1 MSESLEADVKT
12 NPQGDPITSLEPEQK
27 TNPQGDPITSV
38 AAPKSVDKVDKK
50 DPHAEAK
57 RQKVVTPEWMFKEAP
72 RVREFITG
80 SEVAKEAVRRS
91 NVDFS
96 VAYPITPQSETM
108 QLIGVLYG
116 EGYVKEYYRGEE
128 EYGVMSAI
136 AGASRAGV
144 RCFTATAGPGTLRG
158 LEPIASWPGHRLP
171 AVVMF
176 TCRVV
181 NAPLAIQPDNIEIS
195 YLLNCGMILFHAEN
209 QQDLFD
215 FIMAAFIIGEKNDVT
230 LPVGVACDGFFVT
243 HARGY
248 VRMQDREFKL
258 PPREAW
264 RGAVPVLDAE
274 NPPARLSRDAP
285 VQKSNFMA
293 YNIHAVWQQEVW
305 AGVERSK
312 KYINKYINGMLTAE
326 NVEGADALIVASG
339 SAAAQSRE
347 AIRLCKEKGIN
358 IGLIKIRSLR
368 PFPTVELRQL
378 CAKAKLIVI
387 PEFNYVGWLAKE
399 VATAIFGH
407 SQAKIIAGPHVY
419 GGQSM
424 PVELILDEVESG
436 LTGKKSTNVPQ
447 SAIMGTDVDPAA
459 VAHFMQNI

>member
-1 MSESLEADVKT
+1 MSDALESETKT
-12 NPQGDPITSLEPEQK
+12 NPQGDPIT
-27 TNPQGDPITSV
+27 
-38 AAPKSVDKVDKK
+38 AAPPSPSAQKGKK

-57 RQKVVTPEWMFKEAP
+57 RQKIVTPEYMFNEAP
-72 RVREFITG
+72 REREFITG
-80 SEVAKEAVRRS
+80 SEAAKEAVRRS
-91 NVDFS
+91 NVDLS
-96 VAYPITPQSETM
+96 IAYPITPQSETM

-136 AGASRAGV
+136 AGGSRAGV

-171 AVVMF
+171 AVAMF

-181 NAPLAIQPDNIEIS
+181 NAPLAIQPDNIEIA
-195 YLLNCGMILFHAEN
+195 YLLHCGMIVFHAEN

-215 FIMAAFIIGEKNDVT
+215 YIMKAFIISEKNDVT
-230 LPVGVACDGFFVT
+230 LPVGVCCDGFFVT

-248 VRMQDREFKL
+248 CSMQDKGLKL
-258 PPREAW
+258 PEREAW

-305 AGVERSK
+305 AAVERSR
-312 KYINKYINGMLTAE
+312 KYIEQYMDGLIETQ
-326 NVEGADALIVASG
+326 NVESADVLLIASG
-339 SAAAQSRE
+339 SAASQ
-347 AIRLCKEKGIN
+347 CKEAVRELTAKGIEA
-358 IGLIKIRSLR
+358 GFIKIKSLR
-368 PFPTVELRQL
+368 PFPTAELRKL

-387 PEFNYVGWLAKE
+387 PEFNFVGWLAKD
-399 VATAIFGH
+399 VATAIYGY
-407 SQAKIIAGPHVY
+407 SKAKIVAGPHVY
-419 GGQSM
+419 GGMSM
-424 PVELILDEVESG
+424 PVEMIVDEVECG
-436 LTGKKSTNVPQ
+436 LTGKKSNTVPS
-447 SAIMGTDVDPAA
+447 SAIMGKVDPDE
-459 VAHFMQNI
+459 VARFMQNI

>member
-1 MSESLEADVKT
+1 MSEALE
-12 NPQGDPITSLEPEQK
+12 SEQK

-38 AAPKSVDKVDKK
+38 AVPKSEAKK

-57 RQKVVTPEWMFKEAP
+57 RQKVVTPEYMFLEAP
-72 RVREFITG
+72 RTKEFITG
-80 SEVAKEAVRRS
+80 SEAAKEAVRRS
-91 NVDFS
+91 NVDIS
-96 VAYPITPQSETM
+96 IAYPITPQSETM

-136 AGASRAGV
+136 AGGSRAGV

-158 LEPIASWPGHRLP
+158 IEPIASWPGHRLP
-171 AVVMF
+171 AVCMF

-181 NAPLAIQPDNIEIS
+181 NAPLAIQPDNIEVS
-195 YLLNCGMILFHAEN
+195 YLLNCGMIVFHAEN
-209 QQDLFD
+209 QQDMFD
-215 FIMAAFIIGEKNDVT
+215 FILAAFIISEKNDVT
-230 LPVGVACDGFFVT
+230 LPVGVCCDGFFVT

-248 VRMQDREFKL
+248 VRMQDRGIKI
-258 PPREAW
+258 PAREAW

-305 AGVERSK
+305 AAVERSR
-312 KYINKYINGMLTAE
+312 KYIDKYMGGLCTAE
-326 NVEGADALIVASG
+326 NMENADAVIIASG

-347 AIRLCKEKGIN
+347 AVRLCAEKGMKVGI
-358 IGLIKIRSLR
+358 IKVRSLR
-368 PFPTVELRQL
+368 PFPTQELRDL
-378 CAKAKLIVI
+378 CKNTKLIVI

-399 VATAIFGH
+399 VATAIYGH
-407 SQAKIIAGPHVY
+407 SKAKIIAGPHVY

-424 PVELILDEVESG
+424 PVELIVDEVESG
-436 LTGKKSTNVPQ
+436 LTGKKSTNVPL
-447 SAIMGTDVDPAA
+447 SAIMGTDVDQAA
-459 VAHFMQNI
+459 MGHFMRSI

>member
-1 MSESLEADVKT
+1 MSESLDTEV
-12 NPQGDPITSLEPEQK
+12 K

-38 AAPKSVDKVDKK
+38 AAAPKAEVKK

-57 RQKVVTPEWMFKEAP
+57 KQRVVTPEYMFFEAP
-72 RVREFITG
+72 RTKEFITG
-80 SEVAKEAVRRS
+80 SEAAKEAVRRA
-91 NVDFS
+91 NVDLS
-96 VAYPITPQSETM
+96 IAYPITPQSETM

-158 LEPIASWPGHRLP
+158 IEPIASWPGHRLP
-171 AVVMF
+171 AVCMF

-181 NAPLAIQPDNIEIS
+181 NAPLAIQPDNIEVS
-195 YLLNCGMILFHAEN
+195 YLLNCGMIVFHAEN
-209 QQDLFD
+209 QQDMFD
-215 FIMAAFIIGEKNDVT
+215 FIMKAFIISEMNDVT
-230 LPVGVACDGFFVT
+230 LPVGVCCDGFFVT

-248 VRMQDREFKL
+248 VHMQEKGIKL

-305 AGVERSK
+305 AAVERSR
-312 KYINKYINGMLTAE
+312 KYINKFMGGLCSAE
-326 NVEGADALIVASG
+326 NMENADAVIIAAG

-347 AIRLCKEKGIN
+347 AVRLCADKGIKV
-358 IGLIKIRSLR
+358 GLIKVRSLR
-368 PFPTVELRQL
+368 PFPTEELRLL
-378 CAKAKLIVI
+378 CKNTKLIVI
-387 PEFNYVGWLAKE
+387 PEFNYVGWLARE
-399 VATAIFGH
+399 VATAIYGH
-407 SQAKIIAGPHVY
+407 SKAKIIAGPHVY

-424 PVELILDEVESG
+424 PVELIVDEVESG
-436 LTGKKSTNVPQ
+436 LTGKKSTNVPL
-447 SAIMGTDVDPAA
+447 SAIMGTDVDQGA
-459 VAHFMQNI
+459 VSHFMQNI

>member
-1 MSESLEADVKT
+1 MSEALE
-12 NPQGDPITSLEPEQK
+12 SEQK

-38 AAPKSVDKVDKK
+38 AAPKSDAKK

-57 RQKVVTPEWMFKEAP
+57 RQKVVTPEYMFLEAP
-72 RVREFITG
+72 RTKEFITG
-80 SEVAKEAVRRS
+80 SEAAKEAVRRS
-91 NVDFS
+91 NVDIS
-96 VAYPITPQSETM
+96 IAYPITPQSETM

-136 AGASRAGV
+136 AGGSRAGV

-158 LEPIASWPGHRLP
+158 IEPIASWPGHRLP
-171 AVVMF
+171 AVCMF

-181 NAPLAIQPDNIEIS
+181 NAPLAIQPDNIEVS
-195 YLLNCGMILFHAEN
+195 YLLNCGMIVFHAEN
-209 QQDLFD
+209 QQDMFD
-215 FIMAAFIIGEKNDVT
+215 FILAAFIISEKNDVT
-230 LPVGVACDGFFVT
+230 LPVGVCCDGFFVT

-248 VRMQDREFKL
+248 VRMQERGIKL
-258 PPREAW
+258 PAREAW

-305 AGVERSK
+305 AAVERSR
-312 KYINKYINGMLTAE
+312 KYIDKYMGGLCTAE
-326 NVEGADALIVASG
+326 NMENAEAVIIAAG

-347 AIRLCKEKGIN
+347 AVRLCAEKGMKV
-358 IGLIKIRSLR
+358 GLIKVRSLR
-368 PFPTVELRQL
+368 PFPTQELRDL
-378 CAKAKLIVI
+378 CKNTKLIVI

-399 VATAIFGH
+399 VATAIYGH
-407 SQAKIIAGPHVY
+407 SKAKIIAGPHVY

-424 PVELILDEVESG
+424 PVELIVDEVESG
-436 LTGKKSTNVPQ
+436 LTGKKSTNVPL
-447 SAIMGTDVDPAA
+447 SAIMGTDVDQAA
-459 VAHFMQNI
+459 MGHFMRSI

>member
-1 MSESLEADVKT
+1 MSETKT
-12 NPQGDPITSLEPEQK
+12 NPQGDPVTSMEPEQK
-27 TNPQGDPITSV
+27 TNPQGDVISTV
-38 AAPKSVDKVDKK
+38 AVQKSDGKK
-50 DPHAEAK
+50 DPHEAAK
-57 RQKVVTPEWMFKEAP
+57 NQKVVTPEYLFLEAP
-72 RVREFITG
+72 RTKEFITG
-80 SEVAKEAVRRS
+80 SEAAKEAVRRS
-91 NVDFS
+91 NVDLS
-96 VAYPITPQSETM
+96 IAYPITPQSETM

-136 AGASRAGV
+136 AGGSRSGV

-171 AVVMF
+171 AVAMF

-181 NAPLAIQPDNIEIS
+181 NAPLAIQPDNIEVS
-195 YLLNCGMILFHAEN
+195 YLLNCGMIVFHAEN
-209 QQDLFD
+209 QQDMFD
-215 FIMAAFIIGEKNDVT
+215 FIMAGFIIGEKNDVT
-230 LPVGVACDGFFVT
+230 LPVGVCCDGFFVT

-248 VRMQDREFKL
+248 VRMQDRSMKL

-305 AGVERSK
+305 AAVERSR
-312 KYINKYINGMLTAE
+312 KYITKYMGGLCTAE
-326 NVEGADALIVASG
+326 NMDKAEVVIIASG

-347 AIRLCKEKGIN
+347 AARLCAEKGIKV
-358 IGLIKIRSLR
+358 GLIKVRSLR
-368 PFPTVELRQL
+368 PFPTKELREL
-378 CAKAKLIVI
+378 CKDTKVIVI

-399 VATAIFGH
+399 VATAIYGH
-407 SQAKIIAGPHVY
+407 SKAKIIAGPHVY

-424 PVELILDEVESG
+424 PVELIVDEVESG
-436 LTGKKSTNVPQ
+436 LTGKKSTNVPL
-447 SAIMGTDVDPAA
+447 SAIMGVDDPAA
-459 VAHFMQNI
+459 MAHFMRSI

>member
-1 MSESLEADVKT
+1 MSEAEVKT
-12 NPQGDPITSLEPEQK
+12 NPQGDPVTSLEPEQK

-38 AAPKSVDKVDKK
+38 AVPKSDSDGKK
-50 DPHAEAK
+50 DPHADAK
-57 RQKVVTPEWMFKEAP
+57 KQKVVTPEYLFLDAP
-72 RVREFITG
+72 RTKEFITG
-80 SEVAKEAVRRS
+80 SEAAKEAIRRS
-91 NVDFS
+91 NVDMAI
-96 VAYPITPQSETM
+96 AYPITPQSETM
-108 QLIGVLYG
+108 QLVGVLYG

-128 EYGVMSAI
+128 EVGVMAAI
-136 AGASRAGV
+136 AGGSRAGV

-158 LEPIASWPGHRLP
+158 LEGIASWPGHRLP
-171 AVVMF
+171 AVAMF

-181 NAPLAIQPDNIEIS
+181 NAPLAIQPDNIEIA
-195 YLLNCGMILFHAEN
+195 YLLNCGMIVFHAEN
-209 QQDLFD
+209 QQDMYD
-215 FIMAAFIIGEKNDVT
+215 FIMAGFIISEKNDVT
-230 LPVGVACDGFFVT
+230 LPVGVCCDGFFVT

-248 VRMQDREFKL
+248 VRMQDKSMKL

-305 AGVERSK
+305 AAVERSR
-312 KYINKYINGMLTAE
+312 KYIEKYMGGLCTAE
-326 NVEGADALIVASG
+326 NVEKADAVIIASG

-347 AIRLCKEKGIN
+347 AVRLCAEKGIKV
-358 IGLIKIRSLR
+358 GLIKVRSLR
-368 PFPTVELRQL
+368 PFPTQELRKL
-378 CAKAKLIVI
+378 CKDVKLIVV

-399 VATAIFGH
+399 VAAAIYGH
-407 SQAKIIAGPHVY
+407 SKAKIIAGPHVY

-436 LTGKKSTNVPQ
+436 LTGKKSTNVPL
-447 SAIMGTDVDPAA
+447 SAIMGVDDPAA
-459 VAHFMQNI
+459 VAHFMRSI

>member
-1 MSESLEADVKT
+1 MSEALESEV
-12 NPQGDPITSLEPEQK
+12 K

-38 AAPKSVDKVDKK
+38 AAPKAEGKK

-57 RQKVVTPEWMFKEAP
+57 KQKVVTPEYMFLEAP
-72 RVREFITG
+72 RTREFITG
-80 SEVAKEAVRRS
+80 SEAAKEAVRRS
-91 NVDFS
+91 NVDVS
-96 VAYPITPQSETM
+96 IAYPITPQSETM

-116 EGYVKEYYRGEE
+116 EGYVKEYFRGEE

-158 LEPIASWPGHRLP
+158 IEPIASWPGHRLP
-171 AVVMF
+171 AVAMF

-195 YLLNCGMILFHAEN
+195 YLLNCGMIVFHAEN
-209 QQDLFD
+209 QQDMFD
-215 FIMAAFIIGEKNDVT
+215 FIMKGFIISERNDVT
-230 LPVGVACDGFFVT
+230 LPVGVCCDGFFVT

-248 VRMQDREFKL
+248 VSMQERGIKL

-305 AGVERSK
+305 AAVERSR
-312 KYINKYINGMLTAE
+312 KYIIKYMGGLLTAE
-326 NVEGADALIVASG
+326 NVDDADVLIVASG
-339 SAAAQSRE
+339 SACAQSRE
-347 AIRLCKEKGIN
+347 AVRLCKDKGMKV
-358 IGLIKIRSLR
+358 GLIKIRSLR
-368 PFPTVELRQL
+368 PFPTLELRQL

-387 PEFNYVGWLAKE
+387 PEFNYVGWLAKD
-399 VATAIFGH
+399 VAAAIYGY
-407 SQAKIIAGPHVY
+407 SKAKIIGGPRVY

-424 PVELILDEVESG
+424 PVELIVDEVESG
-436 LTGKKSTNVPQ
+436 VTGKKSTNVAMSQ
-447 SAIMGTDVDPAA
+447 IMGMTDSDQEAMG
-459 VAHFMQNI
+459 HFMRSI

>member
-1 MSESLEADVKT
+1 
-12 NPQGDPITSLEPEQK
+12 
-27 TNPQGDPITSV
+27 
-38 AAPKSVDKVDKK
+38 
-50 DPHAEAK
+50 
-57 RQKVVTPEWMFKEAP
+57 
-72 RVREFITG
+72 
-80 SEVAKEAVRRS
+80 VRRS
-91 NVDFS
+91 NVDFA

-144 RCFTATAGPGTLRG
+144 RCYTATAGPGTLRG
-158 LEPIASWPGHRLP
+158 IEPIASWPGHRLP
-171 AVVMF
+171 AVCMF

-195 YLLNCGMILFHAEN
+195 YLLNCGMIVFHAEN
-209 QQDLFD
+209 QQDMYD
-215 FIMAAFIIGEKNDVT
+215 FTMKAFIISEKNDVT
-230 LPVGVACDGFFVT
+230 LPVGVCCDGFFVT

-248 VRMQDREFKL
+248 VHMQDRSMKL

-305 AGVERSK
+305 AAVERSR
-312 KYINKYINGMLTAE
+312 KYINQYMGGLLSAE
-326 NVEGADALIVASG
+326 NMDNADAVIVASG

-347 AIRLCKEKGIN
+347 AARLCAGKGIKV
-358 IGLIKIRSLR
+358 GLIKVRSLR
-368 PFPTVELRQL
+368 PFPTDELRKL
-378 CAKAKLIVI
+378 CKDTKLIVI

-399 VATAIFGH
+399 VATAIYGH
-407 SQAKIIAGPHVY
+407 SKAKIIAGPHVY

-424 PVELILDEVESG
+424 PVELIVDEVESG
-436 LTGKKSTNVPQ
+436 LTGKKSTNVPL
-447 SAIMGTDVDPAA
+447 SAIMGTDVDQAA
-459 VAHFMQNI
+459 VTHFMQNI

>member
-1 MSESLEADVKT
+1 MSEALE
-12 NPQGDPITSLEPEQK
+12 SEQK

-38 AAPKSVDKVDKK
+38 AAPKSDAKK

-57 RQKVVTPEWMFKEAP
+57 RQKVVTPEYMFLEAP
-72 RVREFITG
+72 RTKEFITG
-80 SEVAKEAVRRS
+80 SEAAKEAVRRS
-91 NVDFS
+91 NVDIS
-96 VAYPITPQSETM
+96 IAYPITPQSETM

-136 AGASRAGV
+136 AGGSRAGV

-158 LEPIASWPGHRLP
+158 IEPIASWPGHRLP
-171 AVVMF
+171 AVCMF

-181 NAPLAIQPDNIEIS
+181 NAPLAIQPDNIEVS
-195 YLLNCGMILFHAEN
+195 YLLNCGMIVFHAEN
-209 QQDLFD
+209 QQDMFD
-215 FIMAAFIIGEKNDVT
+215 FILAAFIISEKNDVT
-230 LPVGVACDGFFVT
+230 LPVGVCCDGFFVT

-248 VRMQDREFKL
+248 VRMQERGIKL
-258 PPREAW
+258 PAREAW

-305 AGVERSK
+305 AAVERSR
-312 KYINKYINGMLTAE
+312 KYIDKYMGGLCTAE
-326 NVEGADALIVASG
+326 NMENADAVIVAAG

-347 AIRLCKEKGIN
+347 AVRLCAEKGMKV
-358 IGLIKIRSLR
+358 GLIKVRSLR
-368 PFPTVELRQL
+368 PFPTQELRDL
-378 CAKAKLIVI
+378 CKNTKLIVI

-399 VATAIFGH
+399 VATAIYGH
-407 SQAKIIAGPHVY
+407 SKAKIIAGPHVY

-436 LTGKKSTNVPQ
+436 LTGKKSTNVPL
-447 SAIMGTDVDPAA
+447 SAIMGTDVDQAA
-459 VAHFMQNI
+459 MGHFMRSI

>member
-1 MSESLEADVKT
+1 MSEGLEAEVKT
-12 NPQGDPITSLEPEQK
+12 NPQGDPITSAPSPAP
-27 TNPQGDPITSV
+27 TTPTQGGR
-38 AAPKSVDKVDKK
+38 K

-57 RQKVVTPEWMFKEAP
+57 RQKVVTPEFMFHEAP
-72 RVREFITG
+72 REREFITG
-80 SEVAKEAVRRS
+80 SECAKEAVRRS
-91 NVDFS
+91 SVDMS
-96 VAYPITPQSETM
+96 VAYPITPQSETL

-116 EGYVKEYYRGEE
+116 EGYVKEFYRGEE

-136 AGASRAGV
+136 AGGSRAGV

-181 NAPLAIQPDNIEIS
+181 NAPLAIQPDNIEMA
-195 YLLNCGMILFHAEN
+195 YLLQCGMIIFHAEN

-215 FIMAAFIIGEKNDVT
+215 FIMKAFIISEKNDVT
-230 LPVGVACDGFFVT
+230 LPVGVCCDGFFVT

-248 VRMQDREFKL
+248 CSMQDKGYKL
-258 PPREAW
+258 PAREAW

-305 AGVERSK
+305 AAVERSR
-312 KYINKYINGMLTAE
+312 KYIELYMDGLIEACD
-326 NVEGADALIVASG
+326 VEGADVLLIASG

-347 AIRLCKEKGIN
+347 AIRVCTEKGIHA
-358 IGLIKIRSLR
+358 GLIKIRSIR
-368 PFPTVELRQL
+368 PFPTEELRKL

-387 PEFNYVGWLAKE
+387 PEFNYVGWLARD
-399 VATAIFGH
+399 VAAAIYGF
-407 SQAKIIAGPHVY
+407 SNAAIVRGPHVY
-419 GGQSM
+419 GGMSM
-424 PVELILDEVESG
+424 PVEMIVDEIVAG
-436 LTGKKSTNVPQ
+436 LTGKKSSTVPQ
-447 SAIMGTDVDPAA
+447 SAIMGKVDPAE

>member
-1 MSESLEADVKT
+1 MSDSLETEV
-12 NPQGDPITSLEPEQK
+12 K

-38 AAPKSVDKVDKK
+38 AAPKAEAKK

-57 RQKVVTPEWMFKEAP
+57 KQRVVTPEYLFLEAP
-72 RVREFITG
+72 RTREFITG
-80 SEVAKEAVRRS
+80 SEAAKEAVRRS
-91 NVDFS
+91 NVDFA

-144 RCFTATAGPGTLRG
+144 RCYTATAGPGTLRG
-158 LEPIASWPGHRLP
+158 IEPIASWPGHRLP
-171 AVVMF
+171 AVCMF

-195 YLLNCGMILFHAEN
+195 YLLNCGMIVFHAEN
-209 QQDLFD
+209 QQDMFD
-215 FIMAAFIIGEKNDVT
+215 FTMKGFIISEKNDVT
-230 LPVGVACDGFFVT
+230 LPVGVCCDGFFVT

-248 VRMQDREFKL
+248 VHMQDRSMKL

-305 AGVERSK
+305 AAVERSR
-312 KYINKYINGMLTAE
+312 KYINQYMGGLCSAE
-326 NVEGADALIVASG
+326 NMEDAEAVIIASG

-347 AIRLCKEKGIN
+347 AARLCADKGIKV
-358 IGLIKIRSLR
+358 GLIKVRSLR
-368 PFPTVELRQL
+368 PFPIEELRKL
-378 CAKAKLIVI
+378 CKNTKLIVI
-387 PEFNYVGWLAKE
+387 PEFNYVGWLARE
-399 VATAIFGH
+399 VATAIYGH
-407 SQAKIIAGPHVY
+407 SKAKIIAGPHVY

-424 PVELILDEVESG
+424 PVELIVDEVESG
-436 LTGKKSTNVPQ
+436 LTGKKSTNVPL
-447 SAIMGTDVDPAA
+447 SAIMGTDVDQSA
-459 VAHFMQNI
+459 VSHFMQNI

>member
-1 MSESLEADVKT
+1 MSESLETEV
-12 NPQGDPITSLEPEQK
+12 K

-38 AAPKSVDKVDKK
+38 AAPKPATEAKK

-57 RQKVVTPEWMFKEAP
+57 KQRIVTPEHLFAEAP
-72 RVREFITG
+72 RTREFITG
-80 SEVAKEAVRRS
+80 SEAAKEAVRRS
-91 NVDFS
+91 NVDFA

-158 LEPIASWPGHRLP
+158 IEPIASWPGHRLP
-171 AVVMF
+171 AVIMF

-195 YLLNCGMILFHAEN
+195 YLLNCGLILFHAEN
-209 QQDLFD
+209 QQDMFD
-215 FIMAAFIIGEKNDVT
+215 FIMKGFIISEKNDVT

-248 VRMQDREFKL
+248 VSMQDRGMKL

-305 AGVERSK
+305 AAVERSR
-312 KYINKYINGMLTAE
+312 KYISQYMGGLCTAE
-326 NVEGADALIVASG
+326 NTEDADAVLIASG
-339 SAAAQSRE
+339 SAVAQSRE
-347 AIRLCKEKGIN
+347 AIRICADKGIKV
-358 IGLIKIRSLR
+358 GLIKVRSLR
-368 PFPTVELRQL
+368 PFPTQELRQL
-378 CAKAKLIVI
+378 CAKTKLIVV

-399 VATAIFGH
+399 VAAAIYGH
-407 SQAKIIAGPHVY
+407 SKAKIIAGPHVY

-424 PVELILDEVESG
+424 PVELIVDEVESG
-436 LTGKKSTNVPQ
+436 LTGKKSTNVALSQ
-447 SAIMGTDVDPAA
+447 IMGTVEADSAA
-459 VAHFMQNI
+459 MGHFMRSI

>member
-1 MSESLEADVKT
+1 MMSESLDTAV
-12 NPQGDPITSLEPEQK
+12 K

-38 AAPKSVDKVDKK
+38 AAPKPTEVKK

-57 RQKVVTPEWMFKEAP
+57 KQRVVTPEYMFFEAK
-72 RVREFITG
+72 RTKEFITG
-80 SEVAKEAVRRS
+80 SEAAKEAVRRS
-91 NVDFS
+91 NVDLS
-96 VAYPITPQSETM
+96 IAYPITPQSETM

-158 LEPIASWPGHRLP
+158 IEPIASWPGHRLP
-171 AVVMF
+171 AVCMF

-181 NAPLAIQPDNIEIS
+181 NAPLAIQPDNIEVS
-195 YLLNCGMILFHAEN
+195 YLLNCGMIVFHAEN
-209 QQDLFD
+209 QQDMFD
-215 FIMAAFIIGEKNDVT
+215 FIMKAFIISEMNDVT
-230 LPVGVACDGFFVT
+230 LPVGVCCDGFFVT

-248 VRMQDREFKL
+248 VHMQEKGIKL

-305 AGVERSK
+305 AAVERSR
-312 KYINKYINGMLTAE
+312 KYINKFMGGLCSAE
-326 NVEGADALIVASG
+326 NMENADAVIIASG

-347 AIRLCKEKGIN
+347 AVRLCADKGIKV
-358 IGLIKIRSLR
+358 GLIKVRSLR
-368 PFPTVELRQL
+368 PFPTEELRQL
-378 CAKAKLIVI
+378 CKNTKLIVI
-387 PEFNYVGWLAKE
+387 PEFNYVGWLARE
-399 VATAIFGH
+399 VATAIYGH
-407 SQAKIIAGPHVY
+407 SKAKIIAGPHVY

-424 PVELILDEVESG
+424 PVELIVDEVESG
-436 LTGKKSTNVPQ
+436 LTGKKSTNVPL
-447 SAIMGTDVDPAA
+447 SAIMGTDVDQGA
-459 VAHFMQNI
+459 VSHFMQNI

>member
-1 MSESLEADVKT
+1 MSEALESDVKT
-12 NPQGDPITSLEPEQK
+12 NPQGDPITSV
-27 TNPQGDPITSV
+27 S
-38 AAPKSVDKVDKK
+38 APKSAAKQ

-57 RQKVVTPEWMFKEAP
+57 KQKVVSPEYMFLEAP
-72 RVREFITG
+72 RTREFITG
-80 SEVAKEAVRRS
+80 SEAAKEAVRRS
-91 NVDFS
+91 NVDVS
-96 VAYPITPQSETM
+96 IAYPITPQSETM

-116 EGYVKEYYRGEE
+116 EGYVKEYFRGEE

-158 LEPIASWPGHRLP
+158 IEPIASWPGHRLP
-171 AVVMF
+171 AVAMF

-195 YLLNCGMILFHAEN
+195 YLLNCGMIVFHAEN
-209 QQDLFD
+209 QQDMFD
-215 FIMAAFIIGEKNDVT
+215 FIMKGFIISEKNDVT
-230 LPVGVACDGFFVT
+230 LPVGVCCDGFFVT

-248 VRMQDREFKL
+248 VHMQDRSIKL

-305 AGVERSK
+305 AAVERSR
-312 KYINKYINGMLTAE
+312 KYIIKYMDGLLSAE
-326 NVEGADALIVASG
+326 NVEDADVLIVASG

-347 AIRLCKEKGIN
+347 AVRLCQAKGMKV
-358 IGLIKIRSLR
+358 GLIKIRSLR
-368 PFPTVELRQL
+368 PFPTLELRKL

-387 PEFNYVGWLAKE
+387 PEFNYVGWLAKD
-399 VATAIFGH
+399 VAAAIYGY
-407 SQAKIIAGPHVY
+407 SKAKIVGGPRVY

-424 PVELILDEVESG
+424 PVELIVDEVESG
-436 LTGKKSTNVPQ
+436 VSGKKSTNVAMSQ
-447 SAIMGTDVDPAA
+447 IMGMTDADQEAMG
-459 VAHFMQNI
+459 HFMRSI

>member
-1 MSESLEADVKT
+1 MSEGLETEVKT
-12 NPQGDPITSLEPEQK
+12 NPQGDPITSAP
-27 TNPQGDPITSV
+27 
-38 AAPKSVDKVDKK
+38 AAPSPKAGKK

-57 RQKVVTPEWMFKEAP
+57 RQKEVSPEYMFFEAP
-72 RVREFITG
+72 REREFITG
-80 SEVAKEAVRRS
+80 SEAAKEAVRRS
-91 NVDFS
+91 NVDMS
-96 VAYPITPQSETM
+96 VAYPITPQSETL

-116 EGYVKEYYRGEE
+116 EGYVKEFYRGEE

-144 RCFTATAGPGTLRG
+144 RAFTATAGPGTLRG

-171 AVVMF
+171 AVAMF

-181 NAPLAIQPDNIEIS
+181 NAPLAIQPDNIEIA
-195 YLLNCGMILFHAEN
+195 YLLNCGMLVFHAEN

-215 FIMAAFIIGEKNDVT
+215 YIMKGFIISEKNDVT
-230 LPVGVACDGFFVT
+230 LPVGVCCDGFFVT

-248 VRMQDREFKL
+248 CSMQDRGLKL
-258 PPREAW
+258 PPRNTY

-305 AGVERSK
+305 AGVERSR
-312 KYINKYINGMLTAE
+312 KYIEQYMDGLCEAQDVDE
-326 NVEGADALIVASG
+326 ADVLLIASG

-347 AIRLCKEKGIN
+347 AVRQCKERGIKA
-358 IGLIKIRSLR
+358 GLIKIRSLR
-368 PFPTVELRQL
+368 PFPTNELRKL
-378 CAKAKLIVI
+378 CSKAKLIVV
-387 PEFNYVGWLAKE
+387 PEFNYVGWLAKD
-399 VATAIFGH
+399 VATAIYGF
-407 SQAKIIAGPHVY
+407 SNAKIVAGPHVY
-419 GGQSM
+419 GGMSM
-424 PVELILDEVESG
+424 PVEMITDEIECG
-436 LTGKKSTNVPQ
+436 LTGKKSNTVPP

-459 VAHFMQNI
+459 VSHFMQNI